1 MRGGGCG
8 FVKNY
13 LKYIQI
19 TKWRIRNSSSHGEH
33 SVDLPDSI
41 AHLINNILE
50 VSVLQNYLLYQL
62 VMFLKK
68 KYLKQNHKM
77 PKTTLHQF
85 QSFIWIQ
92 IVKILSNFKTQLNF
106 LLLSLIQMRKT
117 IIKINQ
123 DGYQNICLGALSS
136 EALNLIKSP

>member
-1 MRGGGCG
+1 
-8 FVKNY
+8 
-13 LKYIQI
+13 
-19 TKWRIRNSSSHGEH
+19 
-33 SVDLPDSI
+33 
-41 AHLINNILE
+41 
-50 VSVLQNYLLYQL
+50 
-62 VMFLKK
+62 
-68 KYLKQNHKM
+68 M

-106 LLLSLIQMRKT
+106 LLLSLIQIRKT
-117 IIKINQ
+117 IFKINQ